1 MYKICNA
8 KCKISSKGKIKIEKQ
23 NDQLKVSIERDMNIS
38 NIEQEAKEKLG
49 MQKLTNSQKVYINL
63 DKKDYVKSL
72 QESPKTEET
81 IISKIIKLFVK
92 N

>member
-1 MYKICNA
+1 
-8 KCKISSKGKIKIEKQ
+8 
-23 NDQLKVSIERDMNIS
+23 
-38 NIEQEAKEKLG
+38 

>member
-1 MYKICNA
+1 
-8 KCKISSKGKIKIEKQ
+8 
-23 NDQLKVSIERDMNIS
+23 MNIS
-38 NIEQEAKEKLG
+38 NIEKEAKEKLG